1 MILGVSASPSTKLP
15 RPVPKDSGVAF
26 LQTNHHPIKLH
37 NDDGSANWAEVHAR
51 HHAITARYG
60 GYDGRT
66 RKRYTENVTT
76 VESGT
81 FYLNYVSDEHSTFSI
96 APDSD
101 WPILTRDLE
110 GNCKI
115 ITRISARRIYL
126 RKIAAMMYMGQL
138 TANV

>member
-81 FYLNYVSDEHSTFSI
+81 FYLNYVVGNPPQKLQALLDSGSDVGRVNI
-96 APDSD
+96 LDSS
-101 WPILTRDLE
+101 LDL
-110 GNCKI
+110 
-115 ITRISARRIYL
+115 
-126 RKIAAMMYMGQL
+126 
-138 TANV
+138 